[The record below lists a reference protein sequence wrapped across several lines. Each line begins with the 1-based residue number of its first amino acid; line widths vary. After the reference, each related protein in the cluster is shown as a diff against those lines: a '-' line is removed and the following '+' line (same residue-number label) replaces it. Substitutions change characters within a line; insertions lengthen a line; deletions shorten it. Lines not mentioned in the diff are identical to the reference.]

1 MYIAKYYGT
10 FKALQLANENEMN
23 AWKYN
28 EDSLKATLKQSRSRG
43 VYKKL
48 ECCRHQH

>member
-1 MYIAKYYGT
+1 MYIAKYHGT
-10 FKALQLANENEMN
+10 LKTLQPSYENEMN

-28 EDSLKATLKQSRSRG
+28 EDSLKATLKQCISCN
-43 VYKKL
+43 VCKKL